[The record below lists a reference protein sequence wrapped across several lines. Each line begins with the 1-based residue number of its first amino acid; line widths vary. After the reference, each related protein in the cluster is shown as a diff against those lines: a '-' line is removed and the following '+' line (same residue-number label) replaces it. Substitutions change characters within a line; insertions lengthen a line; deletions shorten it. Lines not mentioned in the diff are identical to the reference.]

1 MKLMQKRAFCLL
13 FLCFS
18 LALGAEQSLTGR
30 WVFQGVS
37 DSGKKVPLFI
47 IDFPASGKATVVST
61 SAPFEVQVT
70 DFAFEADSLTLQ
82 MLADGTPLTL
92 KGTLANEVITGKTTG
107 QVLNGLPFVAE
118 RTERT
123 ELKKL
128 KPPTDE
134 EREAF
139 QKARDVADSQQKV
152 SGIRAFLEKY
162 PDTALRTS
170 SVLEILDAELE
181 GEQPDD
187 KLAGLMNEAIQ
198 STDDKAV
205 VMNDIAYRLAEKNRM
220 LQKAEELARSAT
232 GLAKPGSRAAGNFL
246 DTLGWVLYRQG
257 KLDEAASTLREAVKV
272 SPREADI
279 ALHLAEVY
287 EKQGK
292 DLEATAAY
300 LQAYVGG
307 GSQQARN
314 TARALY
320 RKQKGSMEGFHEVL
334 DQVYAVQPP
343 LFDAGRFEG
352 EHSGPA
358 LVAELFTGAQCG
370 PCQSAD
376 YAFDGLIARFP
387 ETTLNVLEYHVHVP
401 GPDPMTTQDSLA
413 RARFYNI
420 RSTPVA
426 LFSGTDKRPGGGPKT
441 LAEMAFREYLGA
453 IDAQLKEG
461 QKARVDLQ
469 VKSEKDTISVN
480 GKVGLPPSVQ
490 ATDDLRLH
498 IALVERSV
506 HYTGSNGVHIHRNV
520 VRKLLNGGEGTRIT
534 QPDFQFEQTGSVSV
548 IEGEIK
554 QYLTQVEKDWGLT
567 FPEPPVGL
575 NRADLAVVAFVQNA
589 QTSQI
594 LGSAMA
600 PVK

>member
-18 LALGAEQSLTGR
+18 LAFGAEQSFTGR
-30 WVFQGVS
+30 WLFQGLS

-70 DFAFEADSLTLQ
+70 DFAFEADSLTLKL
-82 MLADGTPLTL
+82 LADGTPLAL
-92 KGTLANEVITGKTTG
+92 KGTLTNGVINGKTAG
-107 QVLNGLPFVAE
+107 QLLNGLPFVAE

-139 QKARDVADSQQKV
+139 QKARDVADPQQKV
-152 SGIRAFLEKY
+152 GGIRAFLEKY

-181 GEQPDD
+181 SDQPDD
-187 KLAGLMNEAIQ
+187 RLAGLMNEAIQ

-220 LQKAEELARSAT
+220 LQKAEELVRGAT
-232 GLAKPGSRAAGNFL
+232 ELAKPGSRAAGNFL

-320 RKQKGSMEGFHEVL
+320 KKQKGSMEGFHEVL

-387 ETTLNVLEYHVHVP
+387 ETTLNVLEYHIHVP

-441 LAEMAFREYLGA
+441 LAEMAFREYLGM

-461 QKARVDLQ
+461 QKTRVDLQ

-480 GKVGLPPSVQ
+480 GRVGLPSSVQ
-490 ATDDLRLH
+490 ATGDLRLH
-498 IALVERSV
+498 IALVERRV

-520 VRKLLNGGEGTRIT
+520 VRKLLNGSEGTRIT

-554 QYLTQVEKDWGLT
+554 QYLSQVEKEWELT

-575 NRADLAVVAFVQNA
+575 NRAELAVVAFVQNA